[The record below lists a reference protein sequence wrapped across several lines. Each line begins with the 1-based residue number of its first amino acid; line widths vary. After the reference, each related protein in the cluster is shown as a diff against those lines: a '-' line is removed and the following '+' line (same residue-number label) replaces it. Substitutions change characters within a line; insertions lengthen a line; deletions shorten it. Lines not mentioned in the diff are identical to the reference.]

1 MNNFIFKNSVKLIFG
16 KGQIAR
22 LSEEIPD
29 GIKLMMTYGGGSIK
43 RNGIYDQVMAALKK
57 CNCDVKEFGGIE
69 ANPEQR
75 FFKKFYCPVA
85 L

>member
-1 MNNFIFKNSVKLIFG
+1 MNNFEFKNPVKLIFG
-16 KGQIAR
+16 KGKIAK
-22 LSEEIPD
+22 LSEEIPN
-29 GIKLMMTYGGGSIK
+29 GTKVMMTYGGGSIK
-43 RNGIYDQVMAALKK
+43 RNGVYNQVMDALKK
-57 CNCDVKEFGGIE
+57 ANCKVIEFGGIE